1 MMQCFMCKGSIED
14 KTTVFMV
21 EMDKCI
27 IIIKNVPSQVC
38 RQCGAVSYADTVSAH
53 IEELV
58 KSVKYTM
65 TEIAVIDYDG
75 SNRAA

>member
-1 MMQCFMCKGSIED
+1 MCKGSIDD

-38 RQCGAVSYADTVSAH
+38 RQCGAVSYANAVSAH

-58 KSVKYTM
+58 NSVKHTV
-65 TEIAVIDYDG
+65 TEIAVLDYAG